1 MRQKMALGAAIGI
14 ALVTL
19 TGCVQPAKTDRQA
32 QQQLAEQSVL
42 ALNWFQQSG
51 EYQALTHQAFN
62 SARLAFDQ
70 AKAAPGKKK
79 AVVVDL
85 DETMLDNSPYSGWQA
100 QQGQPFAAATWA
112 KWSQAQQAGAVPGAV
127 QFARYVNSHQGTMFY
142 VSNRKQ
148 SEYAATLANMQKLG
162 FTGMSEKTVL
172 LSGDTSNK
180 QTRFDA
186 IKNAGYDIVV
196 YAGDNLND
204 FGAATYH
211 KDNAQRRAFVADNQS
226 KFGTEFI
233 VLPNPLYGD
242 WESGM
247 AKGYNKLTPEQ
258 KLQIRQQAIKAWN
271 GQ

>member
-19 TGCVQPAKTDRQA
+19 TGCVQPANTDRQA
-32 QQQLAEQSVL
+32 QQQLADQSVL

-70 AKAAPGKKK
+70 AKVAPGKKK

-148 SEYAATLANMQKLG
+148 SEFAATLANMQKLG

-180 QTRFDA
+180 QARFDA

-247 AKGYNKLTPEQ
+247 AQDYNKLTPEQ
-258 KLQIRQQAIKAWN
+258 KLQIRQRAIKAWN